1 MIGIILIILFL
12 LSLIMALFSM
22 KDFQTPAEIS
32 RFITFRKVRG
42 TIIFFKDKISHY
54 SSSSSSTST

>member
-1 MIGIILIILFL
+1 MIGMILAVIFF

-22 KDFQTPAEIS
+22 KDFQTPAEIA
-32 RFITFRKVRG
+32 RFIALRKIRG